1 MGKEIEEPDIVFDFA
16 ESRAREKLAT
26 GMISDC
32 NPSTNPPRHV
42 HSIADAYDFY
52 KQPPIRW
59 AFAFYMSL
67 IFGKA

>member
-32 NPSTNPPRHV
+32 NIQLRT
-42 HSIADAYDFY
+42 
-52 KQPPIRW
+52 
-59 AFAFYMSL
+59 L
-67 IFGKA
+67 TIFINNLP